1 MIKREKVE
9 QDVTYCDVCKVAKK
23 CYVGH
28 LSFFV
33 TSTQD
38 DSIQRYKQESIFDIC
53 GDCAR
58 LLSNRGVL
66 YHVHC
71 LTQSV
76 IAFLKLE
83 LAKAKNKKEDSN
95 A

>member
-1 MIKREKVE
+1 MKKREKVE

-28 LSFFV
+28 LSFFI
-33 TSTQD
+33 TSTRD
-38 DSIQRYKQESIFDIC
+38 DEVKRYKNESIFDIC
-53 GDCAR
+53 EDCAR

-71 LTQSV
+71 LTQSL
-76 IAFLKLE
+76 IAFLRFE
-83 LAKAKNKKEDSN
+83 LAKAKNKEEDSN